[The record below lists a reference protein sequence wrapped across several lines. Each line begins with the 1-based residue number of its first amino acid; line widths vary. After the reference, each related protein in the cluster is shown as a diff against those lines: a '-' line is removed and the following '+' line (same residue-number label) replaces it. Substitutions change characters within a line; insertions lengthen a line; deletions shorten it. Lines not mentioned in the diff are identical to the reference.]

1 VNDAPD
7 QVPPPAGT
15 LRISPYEVAFAA
27 GYEADVFATIAAD
40 ADLHRTD
47 PLRFERF
54 PLLPSVSDAVR
65 TFGSPDA
72 PPEAVEQYRALLYHG
87 FNYWRYG
94 RPTYLVQSALARF
107 LVEAQPGMEGWELT
121 LPEPSLYLQLPHNL
135 FWGSVSPES
144 TPEPVD
150 GMFVTGAPGRD
161 LSGNPFIRLEVLMVL
176 GLRRERAGFSVIPF
190 DTEAGPGIAAVW
202 AEGGSRESG
211 ADFENVLPGGEISG
225 LYSLLTVGEVLKL
238 LGRIL
243 WYIDRYPGDVSAE
256 ITPAPPPDEAR
267 AAIRPSRLPYRF
279 VSLGSGGD
287 ATEAD
292 PSGDEGAAGGDA
304 GGVGPLP

>member
-7 QVPPPAGT
+7 QGPPPPAT
-15 LRISPYEVAFAA
+15 LRITPYEVAFAGA
-27 GYEADVFATIAAD
+27 GFEADVFATIVAD
-40 ADLHRTD
+40 ADLHGTD

-54 PLLPSVSDAVR
+54 PLLPSVAEAVR
-65 TFGSPDA
+65 TFGPPDA
-72 PPEAVEQYRALLYHG
+72 PPEALEQYRALLYHG
-87 FNYWRYG
+87 FNYWRHD

-121 LPEPSLYLQLPHNL
+121 LPEPSLYLQLPPNL

-150 GMFVTGAPGRD
+150 GMFVTAAPGRD
-161 LSGNPFIRLEVLMVL
+161 LVGTPFIRLEVLMVL

-202 AEGGSRESG
+202 AERGSRERG

-243 WYIDRYPGDVSAE
+243 WYIDRYPADVSPE
-256 ITPAPPPDEAR
+256 ITPSPLPEDAR
-267 AAIRPSRLPYRF
+267 AAIRPSRVSYRL
-279 VSLGSGGD
+279 VSLGSGGEPGGTRGTGG
-287 ATEAD
+287 A
-292 PSGDEGAAGGDA
+292 SGGAGTAS
-304 GGVGPLP
+304 